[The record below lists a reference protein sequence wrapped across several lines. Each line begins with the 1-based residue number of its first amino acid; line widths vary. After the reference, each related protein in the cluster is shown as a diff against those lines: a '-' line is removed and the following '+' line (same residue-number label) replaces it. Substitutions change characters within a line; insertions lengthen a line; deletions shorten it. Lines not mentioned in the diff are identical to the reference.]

1 MEAFAA
7 VAPTVTVAAV
17 LVVATDLA
25 VDLMAAVSMA
35 ALRGGSH
42 GVHRAEV
49 PMVELMVG
57 AFVEM
62 AADHT
67 VVESAVAVGVVTAE
81 MAAGVMMAAMAC
93 SLHRRMQSFAM
104 PRQDSC
110 TSKGIGLLLYAD
122 CVAGPCDFQANGM
135 WRVLTRS
142 GIPRTKCTGYSDLLQ
157 PSTRTVRWYKSI

>member
-25 VDLMAAVSMA
+25 VDLMAAVSMVA
-35 ALRGGSH
+35 ASPEVGVTD
-42 GVHRAEV
+42 GVHRVEV

-135 WRVLTRS
+135 
-142 GIPRTKCTGYSDLLQ
+142 
-157 PSTRTVRWYKSI
+157 